1 MYLHSYY
8 WQELTIALIIVAPR
22 WPSSMFRVVLSSSYF
37 DFDSSFQAALVIST
51 PCVGVL

>member
-1 MYLHSYY
+1 MYLHNYY
-8 WQELTIALIIVAPR
+8 WQEPTTTLIIVAPR
-22 WPSSMFRVVLSSSYF
+22 RPSSMFRVVLSSSYF